1 MSFHGSYSPLR
12 KILSPRMFLRG
23 FGMTNASIRTVARG
37 TKRPGKTSE
46 NYLCGEDSRRNQWR
60 RDGRERER
68 EEEREI
74 YEVGRDEAE
83 QLRRND
89 RDSRSATTR
98 ER

>member
-1 MSFHGSYSPLR
+1 
-12 KILSPRMFLRG
+12 MFLRG
-23 FGMTNASIRTVARG
+23 FGMTNVSIRTVARG

-46 NYLCGEDSRRNQWR
+46 NYLCGEHSRRNQWR
-60 RDGRERER
+60 REEREK
-68 EEEREI
+68 EAEREI

-89 RDSRSATTR
+89 RDPRSATTR